1 MKMLTSASRRG
12 GTSINRTMRPAAE
25 LAVRIGR
32 ELLKVSGSSRSARIW
47 SPSVE
52 QSLHGLG
59 FRHSI
64 SPSLVARVI
73 DPFLL
78 NHHSLA
84 LGFFNWAAQQPGYS
98 HDSVSYHSIFKSLSL
113 SRQFSAMDAL
123 FKQVK
128 SNKILLDSSV
138 YRSLIDALVL
148 GRKSQSAFW
157 VLEEALSTGREI
169 HPDVCNRL
177 LAALTSDRCFDYAQK
192 LFVKMRQRGVSLNT
206 LGFGVYIGSFCTSS
220 ETDQLLR
227 LVDEVKKA
235 NSNINGSII
244 ALLILHGLCKS
255 SREMDAFYILE
266 ELRNI
271 DCKPDFMA
279 YRIIA
284 EAFVVTGNLYERQ
297 VVLKK
302 KRKLGVAPR
311 SSDYR
316 AFILDLISAKRLM
329 EAKEVAE
336 VIVSGNF
343 PMDNDI
349 LDALIGSVSAIDPD
363 SAVEFLVYM
372 VSTGKLPAIRTL
384 SKLSKNLCRHDKS
397 DHLIKAY
404 ELLSSKG
411 YFSDLESY
419 SLMIS
424 FLCKAGRVREGYTA
438 LHEMKKKGL
447 DPDVSLYNA
456 LIDACCRAE
465 MIRPAKKL
473 WDEMF
478 VEGCKMNLTTY
489 NVLIRKLSEEGEAEE
504 SLRLFQKMLEKGIE
518 PDETIYMSLIEGL
531 CKETKLE
538 AALEVFI
545 MCMERDNK
553 TVARRLLSAFV
564 LNLCSNGHFSEASQL
579 LRKQDHLK
587 HTSAHVVLLKCVA
600 DAKEVEIGIRH
611 MKWIKEVSPSLVHTI
626 SSDLLASFCSS
637 SDPDSIL
644 PFIRAIEHT

>member
-1 MKMLTSASRRG
+1 MS
-12 GTSINRTMRPAAE
+12 PAAE

-32 ELLKVSGSSRSARIW
+32 ELLKVSGSSRSARVW

-59 FRHSI
+59 FRNSI

-98 HDSVSYHSIFKSLSL
+98 HDSLSYHSIFKSLSL

-128 SNKILLDSSV
+128 SHKIVLDSSV

-148 GRKSQSAFW
+148 GKKAQNAFW

-177 LAALTSDRCFDYAQK
+177 LAALTSDECYDYAQK
-192 LFVKMRQRGVSLNT
+192 LFVKMRQRGISLNT
-206 LGFGVYIGSFCTSS
+206 VGFGVYIGKFCRSS
-220 ETDQLLR
+220 ETDQILR
-227 LVDEVKKA
+227 LVDEVKKAA

-244 ALLILHGLCKS
+244 ALLILNGLCKS
-255 SREMDAFYILE
+255 SREIDAFYILE
-266 ELRNI
+266 ELRNR

-316 AFILDLISAKRLM
+316 AFILALISAKRLT
-329 EAKEVAE
+329 EAKEVAD

-343 PMDNDI
+343 PIDNDV
-349 LDALIGSVSAIDPD
+349 LDSLIGSVSTVDQD
-363 SAVEFLVYM
+363 SAVDFLNFM

-397 DHLIKAY
+397 DHLVKVS
-404 ELLSSKG
+404 EVLSSKG
-411 YFSDLESY
+411 YFSEVESY

-424 FLCKAGRVREGYTA
+424 FLCKAGRVREGYNA

-447 DPDVSLYNA
+447 EPDVSLYNA
-456 LIDACCRAE
+456 LIEACCSAE

-478 VEGCKMNLTTY
+478 VEGCRMNLTTY

-518 PDETIYMSLIEGL
+518 PDETIYTSLIEVL

-538 AALEVFI
+538 AALEVYRK
-545 MCMERDNK
+545 CRVRDK
-553 TVARRLLSAFV
+553 TVVTKVLNAFV
-564 LNLCSNGHFSEASQL
+564 LILCSNGQFGEASQL
-579 LRKQDHLK
+579 LCAREHLE
-587 HTSAHVVLLKCVA
+587 HTTAHVVLLKCVA

-611 MKWIKEVSPSLVHTI
+611 MKWIKEVSPSLVSTI
-626 SSDLLASFCSS
+626 CSDLLASFCLTT
-637 SDPDSIL
+637 DPDSIL

>member
-1 MKMLTSASRRG
+1 
-12 GTSINRTMRPAAE
+12 MRPAAE

-32 ELLKVSGSSRSARIW
+32 ELLKVSGSSRPARSW

-59 FRHSI
+59 FRHLV

-98 HDSVSYHSIFKSLSL
+98 HDSLSYHSIFKSLSL

-128 SNKILLDSSV
+128 SQKILLDSSV
-138 YRSLIDALVL
+138 YCSLVDALLL
-148 GRKSQSAFW
+148 GRRAHSAFW
-157 VLEEALSTGREI
+157 VLEEALWTGREI

-177 LAALTSDRCFDYAQK
+177 LAALASDGHSDYAQK
-192 LFVKMRQRGVSLNT
+192 LFVKMRQRGIPLNT
-206 LGFGVYIGSFCTSS
+206 LGFGVYIGSFCRTS

-235 NSNINGSII
+235 NSNINGSIV

-316 AFILDLISAKRLM
+316 DFILDLISAKRLT
-329 EAKEVAE
+329 EAKNVAE

-343 PMDNDI
+343 PIDNDI
-349 LDALIGSVSAIDPD
+349 LDALIGSVSAVDPD
-363 SAVEFLVYM
+363 SALDFLTYM
-372 VSTGKLPAIRTL
+372 VTNTGKLPAVRTL

-411 YFSDLESY
+411 YFSELESY

-424 FLCKAGRVREGYTA
+424 FLCKAGRVREGYSA
-438 LHEMKKKGL
+438 LHEMKKKGF

-456 LIDACCRAE
+456 LIEACCRAE

-478 VEGCKMNLTTY
+478 VEGCEMNQTTY
-489 NVLIRKLSEEGEAEE
+489 NVLIKKLSEEGEAEE

-518 PDETIYMSLIEGL
+518 PDETIYTSLLEGL
-531 CKETKLE
+531 CKETRLE
-538 AALEVFI
+538 AAMEVFRK
-545 MCMERDNK
+545 CMERDK
-553 TVARRLLSAFV
+553 TVARMVLSALV
-564 LNLCSNGHFSEASQL
+564 LNLCSNGHFGEASQL
-579 LRKQDHLK
+579 LREREHLE
-587 HTSAHVVLLKCVA
+587 HTGAHVVLLKCVA
-600 DAKEVEIGIRH
+600 DAKEVEIGIKH
-611 MKWIKEVSPSLVHTI
+611 MKWIKEVSPSLVHTV

-644 PFIRAIEHT
+644 PFIRALEQT

>member
-1 MKMLTSASRRG
+1 
-12 GTSINRTMRPAAE
+12 MRPAAE

-32 ELLKVSGSSRSARIW
+32 ELLKVSGSSRSPRTW
-47 SPSVE
+47 TPSVE

-98 HDSVSYHSIFKSLSL
+98 HDSLSYHSIFKSLSL

-128 SNKILLDSSV
+128 SHKILLDSSV

-148 GRKSQSAFW
+148 GRKAQSAFW
-157 VLEEALSTGREI
+157 VLEEALSTGQEI

-177 LAALTSDRCFDYAQK
+177 LAALTSDGYSDYAQK
-192 LFVKMRQRGVSLNT
+192 LFVKMRQRGIPVNT
-206 LGFGVYIGSFCTSS
+206 LGFGVYIGKFCRNS

-227 LVDEVKKA
+227 LVDEVKRA

-244 ALLILHGLCKS
+244 ALLILDGLCKS

-284 EAFVVTGNLYERQ
+284 EAFVSTGNLYERQ

-316 AFILDLISAKRLM
+316 DFIVDLISAKRLT

-343 PMDNDI
+343 PIENDI
-349 LDALIGSVSAIDPD
+349 LDALIGTVSAVDPD
-363 SAVEFLVYM
+363 SAVDFLNFM
-372 VSTGKLPAIRTL
+372 VMNTGKLPAIRTL
-384 SKLSKNLCRHDKS
+384 SKLSKNLCRQDKS
-397 DHLIKAY
+397 EHLIKAY

-411 YFSDLESY
+411 YFSELESY

-424 FLCKAGRVREGYTA
+424 FLCKAGRVREGYSA
-438 LHEMKKKGL
+438 LQEMKKKGL

-456 LIDACCRAE
+456 LIEACCRAE

-489 NVLIRKLSEEGEAEE
+489 SVLIRKLSEEGEAEE
-504 SLRLFQKMLEKGIE
+504 SLRLFQKMLERGIE
-518 PDETIYMSLIEGL
+518 PDETIYTSLLEGL
-531 CKETKLE
+531 CKETNLE
-538 AALEVFI
+538 AAMEVLRK
-545 MCMERDNK
+545 CMERDNK
-553 TVARRLLSAFV
+553 TVAARVLSAFV
-564 LNLCSNGHFSEASQL
+564 LNLCSNGHFGEASQL
-579 LRKQDHLK
+579 LREREQLE
-587 HTSAHVVLLKCVA
+587 HTGAHVVLLKCVA
-600 DAKEVEIGIRH
+600 DAKEVEIGIKH
-611 MKWIKEVSPSLVHTI
+611 MKWIKEVSPSLVRTI
-626 SSDLLASFCSS
+626 SSDLSASFCSS

-644 PFIRAIEHT
+644 PFIRALEHT

>member
-1 MKMLTSASRRG
+1 MVTS
-12 GTSINRTMRPAAE
+12 SIMRPAAE

-32 ELLKVSGSSRSARIW
+32 ELLKVSATSRSPRTW
-47 SPSVE
+47 SPSME
-52 QSLHGLG
+52 QTLHSLG

-64 SPSLVARVI
+64 SPSLVSRVI

-84 LGFFNWAAQQPGYS
+84 LGFFNWAAQQPGYT
-98 HDSVSYHSIFKSLSL
+98 HDSISYHSIFKTLSL

-128 SNKILLDSSV
+128 TQRILLDSSV
-138 YRSLIDALVL
+138 YRSLIDALLL
-148 GRKSQSAFW
+148 GKKAQSAFW
-157 VLEEALSTGREI
+157 VLEEALSTGQEV
-169 HPDVCNRL
+169 HHDVCNRL
-177 LAALTSDRCFDYAQK
+177 LAALTSDGCTDYAQK

-206 LGFGVYIGSFCTSS
+206 LGFGLYIGSFCKSS
-220 ETDQLLR
+220 DTDQVLR
-227 LVDEVKKA
+227 LVGEVKK
-235 NSNINGSII
+235 SNFEINGSII
-244 ALLILHGLCKS
+244 ALLILHGLCKC

-279 YRIIA
+279 YRIVA

-316 AFILDLISAKRLM
+316 DFILDLISAKRLT
-329 EAKEVAE
+329 EAKEVGE

-343 PMDNDI
+343 PIDNDV
-349 LDALIGSVSAIDPD
+349 LDALIGSVSAVDPD
-363 SAVEFLVYM
+363 SAVGFLNYM
-372 VSTGKLPAIRTL
+372 VINTGKMPAIRTL
-384 SKLSKNLCRHDKS
+384 SKLSKNLCRHEKGDL
-397 DHLIKAY
+397 LIKAY
-404 ELLSSKG
+404 EVLSSRG
-411 YFSDLESY
+411 YFSEPESY
-419 SLMIS
+419 SLRIS
-424 FLCKAGRVREGYTA
+424 FLCKAGRVREGYSA
-438 LHEMKKKGL
+438 LQEMKKKGI

-456 LIDACCRAE
+456 LIEACCRAE

-478 VEGCKMNLTTY
+478 VEGCRMNLTTY
-489 NVLIRKLSEEGEAEE
+489 NVLIKKLSEVGEVEE
-504 SLRLFQKMLEKGIE
+504 SLRLFRKMLEKGIE
-518 PDETIYMSLIEGL
+518 PDETIYTSLIEGL
-531 CKETKLE
+531 CKDTQLE
-538 AALEVFI
+538 DALEVFRK
-545 MCMERDNK
+545 CMESDQI
-553 TVARRLLSAFV
+553 VARRVLITLV
-564 LNLCSNGHFSEASQL
+564 LNLCSNGHFGEASQL
-579 LRKQDHLK
+579 LREREHLE

-600 DAKEVEIGIRH
+600 DAKEVEIGIKH

-626 SSDLLASFCSS
+626 CSDLSASFCSS

-644 PFIRAIEHT
+644 PFIRALELS

>member
-1 MKMLTSASRRG
+1 M
-12 GTSINRTMRPAAE
+12 
-25 LAVRIGR
+25 
-32 ELLKVSGSSRSARIW
+32 
-47 SPSVE
+47 E
-52 QSLHGLG
+52 QSLHSLG

-98 HDSVSYHSIFKSLSL
+98 HDSISYHSIFKTLSL

-128 SNKILLDSSV
+128 TQKILLDSTV
-138 YRSLIDALVL
+138 YRSLVDALLL
-148 GRKSQSAFW
+148 GRKAQSAFW
-157 VLEEALSTGREI
+157 VLEEALSSGREI

-177 LAALTSDRCFDYAQK
+177 LAALTSDGYCDYAQK
-192 LFVKMRQRGVSLNT
+192 LFVKMRQRGLSLNT
-206 LGFGVYIGSFCTSS
+206 LGFGVYIGSFCKSS
-220 ETDQLLR
+220 DTNELLR
-227 LVDEVKKA
+227 LVGEVKKS
-235 NSNINGSII
+235 NFNINGSII
-244 ALLILHGLCKS
+244 ALLILQGLCKC

-316 AFILDLISAKRLM
+316 EFILDLISAKRLT

-343 PMDNDI
+343 PIDNDI
-349 LDALIGSVSAIDPD
+349 LDALIGSVSAVDPD
-363 SAVEFLVYM
+363 SAVGFLNFM
-372 VSTGKLPAIRTL
+372 VINTGKLPAIRTL
-384 SKLSKNLCRHDKS
+384 GKLSKNLCRQDKS
-397 DHLIKAY
+397 DLLIKAY
-404 ELLSSKG
+404 EVLSSRG
-411 YFSDLESY
+411 YFSEPESY

-424 FLCKAGRVREGYTA
+424 FLCKAGRVREGYSA
-438 LHEMKKKGL
+438 LHEMKKKGF

-456 LIDACCRAE
+456 LIEACCKAE

-478 VEGCKMNLTTY
+478 VEGCRMNLTTY
-489 NVLIRKLSEEGEAEE
+489 NVLIKKLSEEGEVEE

-518 PDETIYMSLIEGL
+518 PDETIYTSLIESL
-531 CKETKLE
+531 CKDTKLE
-538 AALEVFI
+538 DALEVFGK
-545 MCMERDNK
+545 CMERDK
-553 TVARRLLSAFV
+553 TVARRVLITFV
-564 LNLCSNGHFSEASQL
+564 LNLCSNGHFGEASQL
-579 LRKQDHLK
+579 LREREHLE
-587 HTSAHVVLLKCVA
+587 HTGAHVVLLKCVA
-600 DAKEVEIGIRH
+600 DAKEVEIGIKH
-611 MKWIKEVSPSLVHTI
+611 MKWIKEVSPTLVHTI
-626 SSDLLASFCSS
+626 CSDLSSSFCSS

-644 PFIRAIEHT
+644 PFIRALEHT

>member
-1 MKMLTSASRRG
+1 
-12 GTSINRTMRPAAE
+12 MRPAAE

-98 HDSVSYHSIFKSLSL
+98 HDSISYHSIFKSLSL

-177 LAALTSDRCFDYAQK
+177 LAALTSDGCFDYAQK

-206 LGFGVYIGSFCTSS
+206 LGFGVYIGSFCRSS

-349 LDALIGSVSAIDPD
+349 LDALIGSVSAVDAD

-384 SKLSKNLCRHDKS
+384 SKLSKNLCRHEKRDL
-397 DHLIKAY
+397 LIKAY

-424 FLCKAGRVREGYTA
+424 SLCKAGRVREGYTA

-478 VEGCKMNLTTY
+478 VQGCKMNLTTY
-489 NVLIRKLSEEGEAEE
+489 HVLIRKLSEEGEAEE
-504 SLRLFQKMLEKGIE
+504 SLRLFHKMLEKGIE
-518 PDETIYMSLIEGL
+518 PDETIYTSLIEGL

-538 AALEVFI
+538 AALEVFRK
-545 MCMERDNK
+545 CMERDK
-553 TVARRLLSAFV
+553 TVSRRVLSAFV
-564 LNLCSNGHFSEASQL
+564 LNLCNNGHFSEASQL
-579 LRKQDHLK
+579 LREKEHLE
-587 HTSAHVVLLKCVA
+587 HTMAHVVLLKCVA

>member
-1 MKMLTSASRRG
+1 MK
-12 GTSINRTMRPAAE
+12 PAAE

-32 ELLKVSGSSRSARIW
+32 ELLKVSGNSRSARTW
-47 SPSVE
+47 SPSFE

-84 LGFFNWAAQQPGYS
+84 LGFFNWASQQPGYS
-98 HDSVSYHSIFKSLSL
+98 HDSFSYHSIFKSLSL
-113 SRQFSAMDAL
+113 SRQFFAMDAL

-128 SNKILLDSSV
+128 SQKILLDSSV

-148 GRKSQSAFW
+148 GRKAQSAFW
-157 VLEEALSTGREI
+157 VFEEALLTGREI
-169 HPDVCNRL
+169 YPDVCNRL
-177 LAALTSDRCFDYAQK
+177 LAALTSDGYSDYAQK
-192 LFVKMRQRGVSLNT
+192 LFVKMRQRGISLNT
-206 LGFGVYIGSFCTSS
+206 LGFGVYIGRFCRSF

-244 ALLILHGLCKS
+244 ALLILHGLCES

-266 ELRNI
+266 ELRNR

-284 EAFVVTGNLYERQ
+284 EAFVLSGNLYERQ
-297 VVLKK
+297 LVLKK

-316 AFILDLISAKRLM
+316 DFILDLISAKRLT

-343 PMDNDI
+343 PIDNDI
-349 LDALIGSVSAIDPD
+349 LDALIGSVSTVDPD
-363 SAVEFLVYM
+363 SAVDFLNFM
-372 VSTGKLPAIRTL
+372 VSTGKLPALRTL

-397 DHLIKAY
+397 DKLIKAY

-411 YFSDLESY
+411 YFSELESY
-419 SLMIS
+419 SVMIS
-424 FLCKAGRVREGYTA
+424 FLCKAGRVREGYSA
-438 LHEMKKKGL
+438 LQEMKKKGL

-456 LIDACCRAE
+456 LIEACCSAE

-489 NVLIRKLSEEGEAEE
+489 NVLIRKLSEEGEAED
-504 SLRLFQKMLEKGIE
+504 SLRLFQKMLEKRIE
-518 PDETIYMSLIEGL
+518 PDETIYTSLIEGL

-538 AALEVFI
+538 AASEVFRK
-545 MCMERDNK
+545 CMEKDK
-553 TVARRLLSAFV
+553 TVARRVLSAFI
-564 LNLCSNGHFSEASQL
+564 LNLCSNG
-579 LRKQDHLK
+579 
-587 HTSAHVVLLKCVA
+587 
-600 DAKEVEIGIRH
+600 
-611 MKWIKEVSPSLVHTI
+611 
-626 SSDLLASFCSS
+626 
-637 SDPDSIL
+637 
-644 PFIRAIEHT
+644 

>member
-1 MKMLTSASRRG
+1 
-12 GTSINRTMRPAAE
+12 MRPTAE

-32 ELLKVSGSSRSARIW
+32 ELLKVSATSRSARTW
-47 SPSVE
+47 SPSME
-52 QSLHGLG
+52 QSLHSLG

-98 HDSVSYHSIFKSLSL
+98 HDSISYHSIFKTLSL

-128 SNKILLDSSV
+128 TQKILLDSTV
-138 YRSLIDALVL
+138 YRSLVDALLL
-148 GRKSQSAFW
+148 GRKAQSAFW
-157 VLEEALSTGREI
+157 VLEEALSSGREI

-177 LAALTSDRCFDYAQK
+177 LAALTSDGYCDYAQK
-192 LFVKMRQRGVSLNT
+192 LFVKMRQRGLSLNT
-206 LGFGVYIGSFCTSS
+206 LGFGVYIGSFCKSS
-220 ETDQLLR
+220 DTNELLR
-227 LVDEVKKA
+227 LVGEVKKS
-235 NSNINGSII
+235 NFNINGSII
-244 ALLILHGLCKS
+244 ALLILQGLCKC

-316 AFILDLISAKRLM
+316 EFILDLISAKRLT

-343 PMDNDI
+343 PIDNDI
-349 LDALIGSVSAIDPD
+349 LDALIGSVSAVDPD
-363 SAVEFLVYM
+363 SAVGFLNFM
-372 VSTGKLPAIRTL
+372 VINTGKLPAIRTL
-384 SKLSKNLCRHDKS
+384 GKLSKNLCRQDKS
-397 DHLIKAY
+397 DLLIKAY
-404 ELLSSKG
+404 EVLSSRG
-411 YFSDLESY
+411 YFSEPESY

-424 FLCKAGRVREGYTA
+424 FLCKAGRVREGYSA
-438 LHEMKKKGL
+438 LHEMKKKGF

-456 LIDACCRAE
+456 LIEACCKAE

-478 VEGCKMNLTTY
+478 VEGCRMNLTTY
-489 NVLIRKLSEEGEAEE
+489 NVLIKKLSEEGEVEE

-518 PDETIYMSLIEGL
+518 PDETIYTSLIESL
-531 CKETKLE
+531 CKDTKLE
-538 AALEVFI
+538 DALEVFGK
-545 MCMERDNK
+545 CMERDK
-553 TVARRLLSAFV
+553 TVARRVLITFV
-564 LNLCSNGHFSEASQL
+564 LNLCSNGHFGEASQL
-579 LRKQDHLK
+579 LREREHLE
-587 HTSAHVVLLKCVA
+587 HTGAHVVLLKCVA
-600 DAKEVEIGIRH
+600 DAKEVEIGIKH
-611 MKWIKEVSPSLVHTI
+611 MKWIKEVSPTLVHTI
-626 SSDLLASFCSS
+626 CSDLSSSFCSS

-644 PFIRAIEHT
+644 PFIRALEHT

>member
-1 MKMLTSASRRG
+1 M
-12 GTSINRTMRPAAE
+12 
-25 LAVRIGR
+25 
-32 ELLKVSGSSRSARIW
+32 
-47 SPSVE
+47 E

-98 HDSVSYHSIFKSLSL
+98 HDSISYHSIFKTLSL

-128 SNKILLDSSV
+128 TQKILLDSTV
-138 YRSLIDALVL
+138 YRSLVDALLL
-148 GRKSQSAFW
+148 GRKAQSAFW
-157 VLEEALSTGREI
+157 VLEEALSSGREI

-177 LAALTSDRCFDYAQK
+177 LAALTSDGYCDYAQK
-192 LFVKMRQRGVSLNT
+192 LFVKMRQRGLSLNT
-206 LGFGVYIGSFCTSS
+206 LGFGVYIGSFCKSS
-220 ETDQLLR
+220 DTNELLR
-227 LVDEVKKA
+227 LVGEVKKS
-235 NSNINGSII
+235 NFNINGSII
-244 ALLILHGLCKS
+244 ALLILQGLCKC

-316 AFILDLISAKRLM
+316 EFILDLISAKRLT

-343 PMDNDI
+343 PIDNDI
-349 LDALIGSVSAIDPD
+349 LDALIGSVSAVDPD
-363 SAVEFLVYM
+363 SAVGFLNFM
-372 VSTGKLPAIRTL
+372 VINTGKLPAIRTL
-384 SKLSKNLCRHDKS
+384 GKLSKNLCRQDKS
-397 DHLIKAY
+397 DLLIKAY
-404 ELLSSKG
+404 EVLSSRG
-411 YFSDLESY
+411 YFSEPESY

-424 FLCKAGRVREGYTA
+424 FLCKAGRVREGYSA
-438 LHEMKKKGL
+438 LHEMKKKGF

-456 LIDACCRAE
+456 LIEACCKAE

-478 VEGCKMNLTTY
+478 VEGCRMNLTTY
-489 NVLIRKLSEEGEAEE
+489 NVLIKKLSEEGEVEE

-518 PDETIYMSLIEGL
+518 PDETIYTSLIESL
-531 CKETKLE
+531 CKDTKLE
-538 AALEVFI
+538 DALEVFGK
-545 MCMERDNK
+545 CMERDK
-553 TVARRLLSAFV
+553 TVARRVLITFV
-564 LNLCSNGHFSEASQL
+564 LNLCSNGERTNINMSSRLFLVALQIKFVTDSFG
-579 LRKQDHLK
+579 
-587 HTSAHVVLLKCVA
+587 VLCVQA
-600 DAKEVEIGIRH
+600 ILVRRLSCCARENIWNTQVH
-611 MKWIKEVSPSLVHTI
+611 M
-626 SSDLLASFCSS
+626 
-637 SDPDSIL
+637 
-644 PFIRAIEHT
+644 

>member
-1 MKMLTSASRRG
+1 
-12 GTSINRTMRPAAE
+12 MRPAAE

-32 ELLKVSGSSRSARIW
+32 ELLKVSGSSRSPRTW
-47 SPSVE
+47 TPSVE

-98 HDSVSYHSIFKSLSL
+98 HDSLSYHSIFKSLSL

-128 SNKILLDSSV
+128 SHKILLDSSV

-148 GRKSQSAFW
+148 GRKAQSAFW
-157 VLEEALSTGREI
+157 VLEEALSSGQEI

-177 LAALTSDRCFDYAQK
+177 LAALTSDGYSDYAQK
-192 LFVKMRQRGVSLNT
+192 LFVKMRQRGIPVNT
-206 LGFGVYIGSFCTSS
+206 LGFGVYIGKFCRNS

-227 LVDEVKKA
+227 LVDEVKRA

-244 ALLILHGLCKS
+244 ALLILDGLCKS

-284 EAFVVTGNLYERQ
+284 EAFVSTGNLYERQ

-316 AFILDLISAKRLM
+316 DFIVDLISAKRLT

-336 VIVSGNF
+336 VIVNGNF
-343 PMDNDI
+343 PIENDI
-349 LDALIGSVSAIDPD
+349 LDALIGSVSAVDPD
-363 SAVEFLVYM
+363 SAVDFLNFM
-372 VSTGKLPAIRTL
+372 VMNTGKLPAIRTL
-384 SKLSKNLCRHDKS
+384 SKLSKNLCRQDKS
-397 DHLIKAY
+397 EHLIKAY

-411 YFSDLESY
+411 YFSDIESY

-424 FLCKAGRVREGYTA
+424 FLCKAGRVREGYSA
-438 LHEMKKKGL
+438 LQEMKKKGL

-456 LIDACCRAE
+456 LIEACCRAE

-489 NVLIRKLSEEGEAEE
+489 SVLIRKLSEEGEAEE
-504 SLRLFQKMLEKGIE
+504 SLRLFQKMLERGIE
-518 PDETIYMSLIEGL
+518 PDETIYTSLLEGL
-531 CKETKLE
+531 CKETNLE
-538 AALEVFI
+538 AAMEVLRK
-545 MCMERDNK
+545 CMERDNK
-553 TVARRLLSAFV
+553 TVAARVLSAFV
-564 LNLCSNGHFSEASQL
+564 LNLCSNGHFGEASQL
-579 LRKQDHLK
+579 LREREQLE
-587 HTSAHVVLLKCVA
+587 HTGAHVVLLKCAA
-600 DAKEVEIGIRH
+600 DAKEVEIGIKH
-611 MKWIKEVSPSLVHTI
+611 MKWIKEVSPSLVRTI
-626 SSDLLASFCSS
+626 SSDLSASFCSS

-644 PFIRAIEHT
+644 PFIRALEHT

>member
-1 MKMLTSASRRG
+1 MG
-12 GTSINRTMRPAAE
+12 PAAE

-32 ELLKVSGSSRSARIW
+32 ELLKVSGSSRSARTW

-59 FRHSI
+59 FRHSV
-64 SPSLVARVI
+64 SPLLVARVI

-98 HDSVSYHSIFKSLSL
+98 HDSLSYHSIFKSLSL

-128 SNKILLDSSV
+128 SQKILLDSSV
-138 YRSLIDALVL
+138 YRSLIDALLL
-148 GRKSQSAFW
+148 GRKAQSAFW

-177 LAALTSDRCFDYAQK
+177 LAALTSDGYSDYAQK
-192 LFVKMRQRGVSLNT
+192 LFVKMRQRGISLNT
-206 LGFGVYIGSFCTSS
+206 LGFGVYIGSFCRSS
-220 ETDQLLR
+220 ETNQLLR
-227 LVDEVKKA
+227 SVDEVKKA
-235 NSNINGSII
+235 NLNINGSII

-255 SREMDAFYILE
+255 SREMEAFYILE

-284 EAFVVTGNLYERQ
+284 EAFVLTGNLYERQ

-316 AFILDLISAKRLM
+316 YFIVDLISAKRLT

-343 PMDNDI
+343 PIDYDI
-349 LDALIGSVSAIDPD
+349 LDSLIGSVSAVDPD
-363 SAVEFLVYM
+363 SAVGFLNFM
-372 VSTGKLPAIRTL
+372 VINTGKLPAIRTL

-411 YFSDLESY
+411 YFSELESY

-424 FLCKAGRVREGYTA
+424 FLCKAGRVREGYSA

-447 DPDVSLYNA
+447 DPDVSIYNA
-456 LIDACCRAE
+456 LIEACCRAE

-478 VEGCKMNLTTY
+478 VEGCRMNLTTY
-489 NVLIRKLSEEGEAEE
+489 NVLIKKLSEEGEVED

-518 PDETIYMSLIEGL
+518 PDETIYTSLIEGL
-531 CKETKLE
+531 CKDTKLE
-538 AALEVFI
+538 AALEVFKK
-545 MCMERDNK
+545 CMERDK
-553 TVARRLLSAFV
+553 TVARRVLSTFV
-564 LNLCSNGHFSEASQL
+564 LNLCSNGHFAEASQL
-579 LRKQDHLK
+579 LRKREHLE
-587 HTSAHVVLLKCVA
+587 HTGAHVVLLKCVA

-644 PFIRAIEHT
+644 PFIHALEHT